1 MRKGLIIVVMVF
13 ICGIS
18 NAQQIGMYS
27 HYFYDPMVYNPAFAG
42 SGDATNATLISR
54 SQWTGF
60 KGGPKLTLFTLDGSL
75 IAKKVGAGL
84 TLISDRK
91 GISNRT
97 GGNLSYSYRLNINDD
112 AHLRFGLSVG
122 IMNHTLDFSGV
133 LVETSIDPIL
143 FTDIQRKTTFDGNAG
158 MVLVWKE
165 LELSAA
171 IPQLIGN
178 KVNYVDEDNIRLY
191 YTQSRH
197 IMTSLKYKFF
207 IVKDKGI
214 SITPQGLVRFVP
226 NAPFQ
231 FDGNINLDW
240 KDKFWIGATYKSDYA
255 VSANVGFCLYK
266 RFCLGYSYD
275 IIIGNIGKYSGMAHE
290 IMVNFKFNERKKAE
304 VVEEVVKENEPIST
318 ENTEYEELIAK
329 MQAKV
334 DESEKKIKE
343 LDAKLKEQNT
353 TTGTAA
359 NKKPDL
365 NSVLYEQLLDRVEAM
380 FENPKNAT
388 PARVQEL
395 RNEIAAFL
403 DSEFADPEAQKTL
416 KKQYDQLNKSQ
427 DAPSVLVKG
436 GIILERIQSQG
447 DYSTVSIT
455 VTDKETNG
463 VIATY
468 TPNSKT
474 GKYLFI
480 LSPGK
485 KYVITVTNKGFKTYS
500 EDFSPAD
507 SEESYEMNK
516 EIRLKEK

>member
-27 HYFYDPMVYNPAFAG
+27 HYFYDPMVYNPAFSG

-112 AHLRFGLSVG
+112 AHLRFGLSLG
-122 IMNHTLDFSGV
+122 IMNHTLDFSDV
-133 LVETSIDPIL
+133 LVENTIDPIL
-143 FTDIQRKTTFDGNAG
+143 FTDIQRKTTFDENAG

-165 LELSAA
+165 LEISAA
-171 IPQLIGN
+171 VPQLIGN

-214 SITPQGLVRFVP
+214 SIAPQGLVRFVP
-226 NAPFQ
+226 NTPFQ

-240 KDKFWIGATYKSDYA
+240 KDKFWIGGTYKSDYA

-290 IMVNFKFNERKKAE
+290 IMINFKFNERKKVE
-304 VVEEVVKENEPIST
+304 VVEEVVKEIEPVST
-318 ENTEYEELIAK
+318 ENAEYEELIAK
-329 MQAKV
+329 MQAQV

-343 LDAKLKEQNT
+343 LDAKLKDQST
-353 TTGTAA
+353 KTGT

-365 NSVLYEQLLDRVEAM
+365 NNLLYEQLLDRVEAM
-380 FENPKNAT
+380 FENPKDAT

-395 RNEIAAFL
+395 RNEIASFL

-427 DAPSVLVKG
+427 DAPSVMVKG
-436 GIILERIQSQG
+436 GIALERKTTQG
-447 DYSTVSIT
+447 DYSTISI
-455 VTDKETNG
+455 VITDKATNET
-463 VIATY
+463 IATY

-480 LSPGK
+480 LSPGR
-485 KYVITVTNKGFKTYS
+485 KYVITVTNPGFKTYS
-500 EDFSPAD
+500 EDFSPVE

>member
-1 MRKGLIIVVMVF
+1 MKKGLIIVIMVF

-18 NAQQIGMYS
+18 SAQQIGMYS

-42 SGDATNATLISR
+42 SGYATNATLISR
-54 SQWTGF
+54 NQWTGF

-97 GGNLSYSYRLNINDD
+97 GGNLSYSYRLNINDN

-133 LVETSIDPIL
+133 FVET
-143 FTDIQRKTTFDGNAG
+143 TTFDGNAG

-165 LELSAA
+165 LEISAA
-171 IPQLIGN
+171 VPQLIGN
-178 KVNYVDEDNIRLY
+178 RVNYVDGDNIRLY

-197 IMTSLKYKFF
+197 IMSSLKYKFY

-214 SITPQGLVRFVP
+214 SIAPQGLVRFMP
-226 NAPFQ
+226 NTPFQ

-240 KDKFWIGATYKSDYA
+240 KDKFWVGATYKSDYA
-255 VSANVGFCLYK
+255 VSANAGFCLYK

-275 IIIGNIGKYSGMAHE
+275 FIIGNIGKYSGMAHE
-290 IMVNFKFNERKKAE
+290 IMINFKFNERKKVE
-304 VVEEVVKENEPIST
+304 VVEEVLKENEPQSA
-318 ENTEYEELIAK
+318 ENAEYEELIAK

-343 LDAKLKEQNT
+343 LDAKLKDQNT
-353 TTGTAA
+353 KTGT

-365 NSVLYEQLLDRVEAM
+365 NNLLYEQLLDRVEAM
-380 FENPKNAT
+380 FENPKDAT

-436 GIILERIQSQG
+436 GIVLERIVSQG

-463 VIATY
+463 IIATY
-468 TPNSKT
+468 APNAKT

-485 KYVITVTNKGFKTYS
+485 KYVITITNKGFKTYS
-500 EDFSPAD
+500 EDFSPAE

-516 EIRLKEK
+516 DIRLKEK